1 LLSDARANALSGHV
15 LQASLTFLCAF
26 CAGDQA
32 STVAVLE
39 DAAPFVA
46 AAFAWLDE

>member
-1 LLSDARANALSGHV
+1 MLARTRCRDTCFKHRLPFFAHFA
-15 LQASLTFLCAF
+15 QAIRR
-26 CAGDQA
+26 QR
-32 STVAVLE
+32 VAVLE